1 MLVKGSRY
9 GLLLQAVKC
18 SDSLMSKVTS
28 HNRRTLDMLA
38 AKCYFYHSRAYE
50 ITGQLDKIRGC
61 IRITLICRS
70 YIINI
75 TGLENEN
82 SLNNIIKLKY
92 TCDYS

>member
-61 IRITLICRS
+61 VRTVLTVLLK
-70 YIINI
+70 INI
-75 TGLENEN
+75 TRSENEN
-82 SLNNIIKLKY
+82 SLNNIIKVHV
-92 TCDYS
+92 

>member
-1 MLVKGSRY
+1 MLVNVSHS

-50 ITGQLDKIRGC
+50 ITGQLDKIRRC
-61 IRITLICRS
+61 VKTVLTVLLK
-70 YIINI
+70 INI
-75 TGLENEN
+75 TRSENEN
-82 SLNNIIKLKY
+82 SLNNIIKVHV
-92 TCDYS
+92 